1 VESVAA
7 ADAATHSETRGN
19 FTTTVFDNP
28 WNIFTSNVAALY
40 YF

>member
-1 VESVAA
+1 MNIDSTSAPGDNGSSRFSFGTNV
-7 ADAATHSETRGN
+7 G
-19 FTTTVFDNP
+19 DNP